1 MKQAKEQWT
10 PSMNEKP
17 NIKMHAVPVHFYS
30 RNVLF
35 PPSHQGIIDSLVLQK
50 FTKKVFLRASP
61 KYLVNDLK
69 LPNGTLF

>member
-17 NIKMHAVPVHFYS
+17 NIKMHAVPIHFYS

-35 PPSHQGIIDSLVLQK
+35 PPSHQGIIDSLVLK
-50 FTKKVFLRASP
+50 NLPRSFFKSIT
-61 KYLVNDLK
+61 DLK